1 MRELDS
7 IGSTGTSELVNE
19 KESEMKLAVAKK
31 AASANPAP
39 DAINQALEVFTAYEA
54 RRNEIRDVRQD
65 LDRAERALAEA
76 VGQVERTQKIQAAG
90 GKMDARAAVKI
101 RDEWAGYV
109 ESLKGT
115 LADFEKHLSLLRT
128 RIERLDLA
136 PLTAEVEELTR
147 QQRTLERR
155 LRRGFYDDAEEPEAK
170 RNLAEVQARL
180 KSLQPCAE
188 GLGEV
193 QTAARLRVALRSSLP
208 AIESAAKRFEVAMR
222 EAEAAHQE
230 LVGLG
235 QKVGRLPDFFV
246 FRMALG
252 ERSAQRYLDVVR
264 GEVG

>member
-1 MRELDS
+1 MR
-7 IGSTGTSELVNE
+7 
-19 KESEMKLAVAKK
+19 LAVAKK
-31 AASANPAP
+31 IEPANPAP
-39 DAINQALEVFTAYEA
+39 DGVNQALEIFTAYEA

-65 LDRAERALAEA
+65 LERAERALAEA
-76 VGQVERTQKIQAAG
+76 VGQVERCQKIQAAG
-90 GKMDARAAVKI
+90 GKMDTRAAAKV

-155 LRRGFYDDAEEPEAK
+155 IRRGYYGEDEEPEAK

-208 AIESAAKRFEVAMR
+208 AIESAAKRFEAAMVA
-222 EAEAAHQE
+222 AEAAHRE

-235 QKVGRLPDFFV
+235 EKVGRLPNFHV
-246 FRMALG
+246 FRLALS